1 MPMSSLETIV
11 QVLQQGDRDQVRRLV
26 EEALDQGIEPETILK
41 SGLILG
47 MDAVGAKF
55 EAGEFFIPHM
65 LLAARAMHVALEVLK
80 PRLAESGAEPAGRV
94 VLGTVKGDLHDIGKN
109 LVAMM
114 LEGKGFE
121 VVDLGMDAA
130 PEAFVQAIDDSI
142 RIVAMSAL
150 LSTTAPFLKETIE
163 AIERAGLR
171 DRVRIMVGG
180 GAVTQNY
187 ADAIGADAYG
197 RDAAAAARLAVDMV
211 A

>member
-1 MPMSSLETIV
+1 MTSLERLS
-11 QVLQQGDRDQVRRLV
+11 QVLMTGDRDQVGRLV
-26 EEALDQGIEPETILK
+26 SEALEEGLDPREILED
-41 SGLILG
+41 GLVAG
-47 MDAVGAKF
+47 MDAVGEKF
-55 EAGEFFIPHM
+55 QAGEFFIPHM
-65 LLAARAMHVALEVLK
+65 LLAARAMHVALDLLR
-80 PRLAESGAEPAGRV
+80 PRLAETGAEPAGRV

-121 VVDLGMDAA
+121 VIDLGMDAA
-130 PEAFVQAIDDSI
+130 PEKFVQAIDDGV

-180 GAVTQNY
+180 GAVTR
-187 ADAIGADAYG
+187 ALARDIGADGFG
-197 RDAAAAARLAVDMV
+197 RDAAEAAQV
-211 A
+211 ASRMTV

>member
-1 MPMSSLETIV
+1 MSSLETIV